1 MQLQNN
7 TFKNFVFFLPARLIP
22 AFVGV
27 LVLPFLGKNLSIEDY
42 GKFALSFSL
51 ITFLSTLG
59 SSWLSTTII
68 RFDSIYPRRILNN
81 ILLKLSLLSFLV
93 VNVLWL
99 IFNKIYLSKLEIN
112 DLYFSG
118 IFWLF
123 TELTFIYI
131 TAWLRSSTQTTLY
144 SLLFS
149 LRSLIYFLL
158 IFVCSLNNNFNY
170 KYPIFLYP
178 LSSFISL
185 LVSSKSIVRF
195 LKFPGIINKY
205 NLSKKSIIFRELIQ
219 YGTPAA
225 VINVVTI
232 LLSLGDRFVIQYYLG
247 ESFVAKYSLIY
258 DLSEKS
264 ILFINSM
271 FLLATSA
278 EAFKLFDRSSKKESS
293 NLMNLLTRQ
302 YLILVS
308 PFLIFVFLAK
318 ENILNNLLEPEYFD
332 AISIVPF
339 VILSA
344 FFIGVYHKYT
354 LIITFYK
361 KSYIIMLTSLV
372 ALLINIIFSIIL
384 IPYFG
389 INGAAISTF
398 IAQFSSLLIYI
409 YFSRKLLKFI
419 FPWKT
424 LLFTLLSSFIS
435 VLFFL
440 LLVPFANGYLQEL
453 ILTIIVV
460 FLMFYAS
467 LFLFKEIDVSSII
480 K

>member
-1 MQLQNN
+1 
-7 TFKNFVFFLPARLIP
+7 
-22 AFVGV
+22 
-27 LVLPFLGKNLSIEDY
+27 
-42 GKFALSFSL
+42 
-51 ITFLSTLG
+51 
-59 SSWLSTTII
+59 
-68 RFDSIYPRRILNN
+68 
-81 ILLKLSLLSFLV
+81 
-93 VNVLWL
+93 
-99 IFNKIYLSKLEIN
+99 
-112 DLYFSG
+112 
-118 IFWLF
+118 
-123 TELTFIYI
+123 
-131 TAWLRSSTQTTLY
+131 
-144 SLLFS
+144 
-149 LRSLIYFLL
+149 
-158 IFVCSLNNNFNY
+158 
-170 KYPIFLYP
+170 
-178 LSSFISL
+178 
-185 LVSSKSIVRF
+185 
-195 LKFPGIINKY
+195 
-205 NLSKKSIIFRELIQ
+205 

-389 INGAAISTF
+389 IN
-398 IAQFSSLLIYI
+398 
-409 YFSRKLLKFI
+409 
-419 FPWKT
+419 
-424 LLFTLLSSFIS
+424 
-435 VLFFL
+435 
-440 LLVPFANGYLQEL
+440 
-453 ILTIIVV
+453 
-460 FLMFYAS
+460 
-467 LFLFKEIDVSSII
+467 
-480 K
+480 